1 MIRTLAR
8 SALLVTALVAV
19 PALAAG
25 PADAAVKPVK
35 TVVQSVRYNKDA
47 LALKQFALDAQGE
60 YLLEGNWKTAT
71 PAQRE
76 EFKKLFQVLFAK
88 IAFPKIRE
96 NFEHLATIN
105 YDPAKVEGDTATVG
119 SLILINHPLKKQE
132 LKLKYDT
139 VKEGGTWKVKDVTVL
154 GDSMLLG
161 IRDDQIRP
169 IMANGGWDN
178 LLKLMRVKAAELSA
192 GK

>member
-1 MIRTLAR
+1 M
-8 SALLVTALVAV
+8 
-19 PALAAG
+19 
-25 PADAAVKPVK
+25 K
-35 TVVQSVRYNKDA
+35 TVVQSVRYDKDA

-60 YLLEGNWKTAT
+60 YLLEAQWAKAT

-76 EFKKLFQVLFAK
+76 EFKKNFQVLFDLM
-88 IAFPKIRE
+88 AFPKIRE
-96 NFEHLATIN
+96 HFKDLATIN
-105 YDPAKVEGDTATVG
+105 YGAPEVKGDAASIK

-132 LKLKYDT
+132 LKLKYYAVIRRT
-139 VKEGGTWKVKDVTVL
+139 EPWKVKDVTVL

-178 LLKLMRVKAAELSA
+178 LLKLMRNKTAELRPLASSRRPPGREA
-192 GK
+192 DGRRK